1 MTTTE
6 LIETAEQM
14 GIVVEVANGRVQLGG
29 RNGHRAGELVKLFAS
44 LGCDVERDHDGDET
58 ISWEAS
64 SDGQPAGHRLP
75 RWPLR
80 PRVTH
85 LTVNNRHLL
94 RRFLWHSL
102 TTVAILSS

>member
-64 SDGQPAGHRLP
+64 SDGQPAALIIARK
-75 RWPLR
+75 
-80 PRVTH
+80 
-85 LTVNNRHLL
+85 LTMSAA
-94 RRFLWHSL
+94 FAY
-102 TTVAILSS
+102 TI